1 MSETVEVECYSGYT
15 YAQEPKVVEWQ
26 GQRYE
31 VKRIVKRWRTPQGP
45 GFRVEVAGLS
55 NLPWPTRQPALAAPC
70 RDGAPVGAAPWP
82 AWQSQDGQVARAPAT
97 PLAPGAGRGSGPGG
111 RQPPMFRLVDLTYLE
126 IEDKWTMTV
135 PKLIQE
141 DQR

>member
-1 MSETVEVECYSGYT
+1 MNETVEVECYSGYT
-15 YAQEPKVVEWQ
+15 YAQEPRAVEWK

-45 GFRVEVAGLS
+45 HFRVEVAGIS
-55 NLPWPTRQPALAAPC
+55 NLPWPTRQ
-70 RDGAPVGAAPWP
+70 
-82 AWQSQDGQVARAPAT
+82 
-97 PLAPGAGRGSGPGG
+97 GRKS
-111 RQPPMFRLVDLTYLE
+111 PMSRLVDLTYLE
-126 IEDKWTMTV
+126 IEDKWTMAV

>member
-1 MSETVEVECYSGYT
+1 MSETVQVECYSGYT
-15 YAQEPKVVEWQ
+15 YAQEPRAVEWQ

-31 VKRIVKRWRTPQGP
+31 VKRILKRWRTPQGP
-45 GFRVEVAGLS
+45 HFRVEVAGIS
-55 NLPWPTRQPALAAPC
+55 H
-70 RDGAPVGAAPWP
+70 G
-82 AWQSQDGQVARAPAT
+82 QS
-97 PLAPGAGRGSGPGG
+97 
-111 RQPPMFRLVDLTYLE
+111 PMSRLVDLTYSE